1 MSRGPVKIY
10 SNLALLC
17 TAIIS
22 GLSFVAQKAGMEFVG
37 PFTFNS
43 IRAFLGALSLLP
55 IIAFLKALKNDFR
68 TDDEKNIQHRR
79 LAKGGILCGCMLF
92 LALTVNQFCMI
103 YAPAGKAGFITSLY
117 IIFVPLISVFLKHKL
132 RINVKISVILAV
144 IGLYFLCFKQGM
156 SVALSDIFLLVSSFF
171 FALHIIVVGRYSQK
185 THALKLACVQF
196 ITVGILSMPLMLVM
210 EHPSIF
216 AIGAGIKPILFSGIV
231 VTGVAYTM
239 QILGQKN
246 TNPVVASLILSLES
260 VFAVLGG
267 MLFLGESLSFK
278 EVLGCLFMIFA
289 IILSQVRVPV
299 RRRKINV

>member
-1 MSRGPVKIY
+1 M
-10 SNLALLC
+10 
-17 TAIIS
+17 
-22 GLSFVAQKAGMEFVG
+22 
-37 PFTFNS
+37 
-43 IRAFLGALSLLP
+43 
-55 IIAFLKALKNDFR
+55 
-68 TDDEKNIQHRR
+68 
-79 LAKGGILCGCMLF
+79 
-92 LALTVNQFCMI
+92 
-103 YAPAGKAGFITSLY
+103 
-117 IIFVPLISVFLKHKL
+117 
-132 RINVKISVILAV
+132 
-144 IGLYFLCFKQGM
+144 
-156 SVALSDIFLLVSSFF
+156 
-171 FALHIIVVGRYSQK
+171 HIIVVGRYSQK